1 MSFIFKII
9 GKIRFLYT
17 QQLMKYEKS
26 KLGYCG
32 KRVKVEYPNTLNSRI
47 YLYDDVNI
55 YGGARFIISDKGEG
69 GKFIM
74 KRNSGASQGLTVITG
89 KHGHKIGTPFHDTMW
104 SGELDKETTIT
115 VCEDARLGANVTLLP
130 GVTIGRGAQIGAC
143 SVVTKDIPPYAIA
156 AGNPAKVIKFAFTPD
171 EIIEHEKSLYS
182 EDERITLTELQHI
195 QRKYASN

>member
-1 MSFIFKII
+1 
-9 GKIRFLYT
+9 
-17 QQLMKYEKS
+17 MKYEKS

-47 YLYDDVNI
+47 YLYDDVSI

-156 AGNPAKVIKFAFTPD
+156 AGNPAKVIKFTFTPD

-182 EDERITLTELQHI
+182 EDERITLTELQQFRH
-195 QRKYASN
+195 KYASN